1 MLCGQQRALV
11 QPIMKNK
18 KYLFKT
24 IKNLKEKYHNRTYIT
39 GFEFSIA
46 IQDLL
51 ISEDGYVIYTG
62 NYENVNCVILRELI
76 RKIKKH
82 PIIWSIFFMVA

>member
-1 MLCGQQRALV
+1 MLCGQRKALAEL
-11 QPIMKNK
+11 IMKNK

-24 IKNLKEKYHNRTYIT
+24 IKNLKEKYYNRSYIT

>member
-1 MLCGQQRALV
+1 
-11 QPIMKNK
+11 MKNK

-24 IKNLKEKYHNRTYIT
+24 IKNLKEKYYNRPYIT

-51 ISEDGYVIYTG
+51 ILEDGYVIDTG

>member
-1 MLCGQQRALV
+1 
-11 QPIMKNK
+11 MKNK

-24 IKNLKEKYHNRTYIT
+24 IKNLKEKYYNRPYIT

-51 ISEDGYVIYTG
+51 ISEDGYVIDTG
-62 NYENVNCVILRELI
+62 NYENVN
-76 RKIKKH
+76 
-82 PIIWSIFFMVA
+82 

>member
-1 MLCGQQRALV
+1 
-11 QPIMKNK
+11 MKNK

-24 IKNLKEKYHNRTYIT
+24 IKNLKEKYYTRPYIT

-51 ISEDGYVIYTG
+51 ISEDGYVIDTG